1 MKYFPLIPQKIMKSL
16 ARKILQIQIFMRA
29 SLYSSEVFVIRV
41 DLSTNKERIMA
52 LLIWD
57 ICFLLCKIILLYNSN
72 FIWQLAVEYE
82 SNALI
87 VKVDTDDEYEFAR
100 DMQVQ
105 PTQNLF
111 YFNTNTN
118 YEEKYVFSPPSL

>member
-1 MKYFPLIPQKIMKSL
+1 MKSL